1 MKNNMMKKSV
11 LGAMVLGMTITGAAG
26 VYAGTNMQ
34 KITAYLNSSIGIKV
48 NGSAYVPT
56 DASGNKLTPITY
68 HDTTYL
74 PVRALAGALD
84 VQLTFDPKTNQVVI
98 TTAKPNTPPQSA
110 DLASIGYTTAQIK
123 EIQTAFAAFDGFTT
137 PYMPTLMAA
146 NDTYKQASATGDGV
160 NFVFSHM
167 IVNVSPRDY
176 AFDYEG
182 TNVTL
187 SNGVKAKWYK
197 PSDTDM
203 LTFKLDD
210 RYVTL
215 SSMDGALNKA
225 QLEKI
230 AVGVAKQS
238 DSTAGLAIVSYTD
251 AQFKAI
257 KTAFAG
263 FDGFTTAYAP
273 TLMAGDDAFK
283 QAAATGDGVNFL
295 FSHMTVGVSPRDY
308 SDGYDSTKVTLSN
321 GVQAKWYKPSGTDML
336 TFKLDDR
343 FVTISS
349 PDGALNKA
357 KLEQIAVGVA
367 KLK

>member
-26 VYAGTNMQ
+26 VYAGTNLQ

-56 DASGNKLTPITY
+56 DANGNKLTPITY

-74 PVRALAGALD
+74 PVRALAGALG

-98 TTAKPNTPPQSA
+98 TTNGSQQTA
-110 DLASIGYTTAQIK
+110 DLASIGYTSAQIK

-187 SNGVKAKWYK
+187 SNGVQAKWYK

-238 DSTAGLAIVSYTD
+238 DSTAGLAIVSYSD

-257 KTAFAG
+257 KDAFAG

-273 TLMAGDDAFK
+273 TLMAGNDAFK
-283 QAAATGDGVNFL
+283 QAAASDDGVNFL
-295 FSHMTVGVSPRDY
+295 FSHMRVSVSPRDY

-321 GVQAKWYKPSGTDML
+321 GVQAKWYKPSDTDML

>member
-11 LGAMVLGMTITGAAG
+11 LGAMVLGMTVTGAAG

-34 KITAYLNSSIGIKV
+34 KITAYLNGDIGIKV

-56 DASGNKLTPITY
+56 DASGGKLTPITY

-98 TTAKPNTPPQSA
+98 TTKAPQAA
-110 DLASIGYTTAQIK
+110 DLASIGYTSAQIK
-123 EIQTAFAAFDGFTT
+123 EIQAAFAAFDGFTT
-137 PYMPTLMAA
+137 PYMPTLMAS

-176 AFDYEG
+176 SFDYEG

-187 SNGVKAKWYK
+187 SNGVQAKWYK

-210 RYVTL
+210 RFVTI
-215 SSMDGALNKA
+215 SSMDGALSKA

-238 DSTAGLAIVSYTD
+238 DSTAGLAIVSYSD
-251 AQFKAI
+251 SQFKAI
-257 KTAFAG
+257 KDAFAG
-263 FDGFTTAYAP
+263 FDGFTTPYAP
-273 TLMAGDDAFK
+273 TLMAGNDTFK

-321 GVQAKWYKPSGTDML
+321 GVQAKWYKPASTAML
-336 TFKLDDR
+336 GFKLDDR

-349 PDGALNKA
+349 ADGALTNAQIEK
-357 KLEQIAVGVA
+357 IAVGVA
-367 KLK
+367 KLNK

>member
-26 VYAGTNMQ
+26 VYAGTNLQ
-34 KITAYLNSSIGIKV
+34 KITAYLNSGIGIKV
-48 NGSAYVPT
+48 NGSAYAPT
-56 DASGNKLTPITY
+56 DANGGKLTPITY

-74 PVRALAGALD
+74 PVRALAGALG

-98 TTAKPNTPPQSA
+98 TTNGSQQTA
-110 DLASIGYTTAQIK
+110 DLASIGYTSAQIK

-215 SSMDGALNKA
+215 SSMDGALSKA

-230 AVGVAKQS
+230 AVGVAKQT
-238 DSTAGLAIVSYTD
+238 DSTAGLAIVSYSD

-283 QAAATGDGVNFL
+283 QAAASDDGVSFL
-295 FSHMTVGVSPRDY
+295 FSHMRVSVSPRDY
-308 SDGYDSTKVTLSN
+308 SYGYDSTKVTLSN
-321 GVQAKWYKPSGTDML
+321 GVQANWYKPSDTDML

-357 KLEQIAVGVA
+357 KMQEIAVGVA